1 MAGSIVLFFIFTF
14 VAAAA
19 GMALFRLLRPNGVVA
34 KPAPRGSAE
43 PGLYD
48 ADLLRDEA
56 LSTISLW
63 DDLLQRFDFV
73 EIMKR
78 RVAEAG
84 MGWSV
89 GRLTMF
95 MLVAGTATL
104 VALRMLPIVPRWL
117 VLVLSCAA
125 AAAPYLVVL
134 RRRTRRLRRL
144 EQQLPD
150 ALDTLSRALRAGHPV
165 QAALEIL
172 AREASAPLAYEF
184 RKLADE
190 RALGMPLEDALD
202 NLAERVP
209 VSEVS
214 EFAAAVQMQ
223 SRTGGK
229 LHDVLARL
237 SENMRES
244 EALKMEIESIAA
256 HGKMTGGILTL
267 MPVGIAVILAYT
279 NPNQMAILW
288 ADPMG
293 RDLIGAALVCLVLA
307 HVVIR
312 KMVDIRI

>member
-1 MAGSIVLFFIFTF
+1 VAGSIVLFFIFTF